1 MNLTELALK
10 HGSDKAGHHNYTP
23 IYEKY
28 FAPFREQP
36 ITLLELGIGGYE
48 YPDRGGASLKMWYE
62 YFPKAS
68 IIGIDLYQKN
78 NLVNDRIKI
87 GIGSQVDSEF
97 LKKII
102 HNEGRPNIIV
112 DDASHINNLTIQSF
126 IILFPLL
133 APGGIY
139 VVEDIESSWAPAGSW
154 ADGCSD
160 PYNFNTKTTVN
171 YFRALVN
178 EMNAQYIPHFQ
189 SCWSDDLG
197 IESIHFYKNII
208 FILKK

>member
-28 FAPFREQP
+28 FAPLRDQP
-36 ITLLELGIGGYE
+36 ITLMELGIGGYE

-62 YFPKAS
+62 YFPAAK
-68 IIGIDLYQKN
+68 ILGIDLHKKVGLENGRTHVYQ
-78 NLVNDRIKI
+78 
-87 GIGSQVDSEF
+87 GSQADVRF
-97 LKKII
+97 LGEVIAG
-102 HNEGRPNIIV
+102 EGRPNIII
-112 DDASHINNLTIQSF
+112 DDASHINAFTIQSF
-126 IILFPLL
+126 AILFPFL

-160 PYNFNTKTTVN
+160 SRNFNARTTVN

-178 EMNAQYIPHFQ
+178 EINAQYIPHFQ
-189 SCWSDDLG
+189 PCDSYLDIDC
-197 IESIHFYKNII
+197 IHFYKNMV

>member
-28 FAPFREQP
+28 FAPFRDQP

-62 YFPKAS
+62 YFPQAK
-68 IIGIDLYQKN
+68 IIGIDIHNKTGLD
-78 NLVNDRIKI
+78 NDRIYTAVS
-87 GIGSQVDSEF
+87 SQDNADV
-97 LKKII
+97 LKDII
-102 HNEGRPNIIV
+102 KRKGQPNIII
-112 DDASHINNLTIQSF
+112 DDASHINALTIRSF

-160 PYNFNTKTTVN
+160 PYNFNAMTTVN
-171 YFRALVN
+171 YFRALIN
-178 EMNAQYIPHFQ
+178 NINSQYIPNYQ
-189 SCWSDDLG
+189 YYKLDQEVD
-197 IESIHFYKNII
+197 SIHFYKNII

>member
-28 FAPFREQP
+28 FAPFRDQP

-48 YPDRGGASLKMWYE
+48 FPDRGGASLKMWYE
-62 YFPKAS
+62 YFPTAK
-68 IIGIDLYQKN
+68 IIGVDLHKKVGIANGRIRIYQ
-78 NLVNDRIKI
+78 
-87 GIGSQVDSEF
+87 GSQDDIQF
-97 LKKII
+97 LGGLIAA
-102 HNEGRPNIIV
+102 EGRPNIII

-126 IILFPLL
+126 AILFPLL

-160 PYNFNTKTTVN
+160 PYDFNAKTTIN
-171 YFRALVN
+171 YFRALLN
-178 EMNAQYIPHFQ
+178 EINGQYIPGWR
-189 SCWSDDLG
+189 SCWADDLR
-197 IESIHFYKNII
+197 IDSFHFYKNII

>member
-28 FAPFREQP
+28 FAPFRDQP

-48 YPDRGGASLKMWYE
+48 YTDRGGASLKMWYD
-62 YFPKAS
+62 YFQQGK
-68 IIGIDLYQKN
+68 IIGIDIHPKHGLDN
-78 NLVNDRIKI
+78 NRTRTYY
-87 GIGSQVDSEF
+87 GSQTDSTF
-97 LKKII
+97 LKNVINA
-102 HNEGRPNIIV
+102 HGEPNIII
-112 DDASHINNLTIQSF
+112 DDASHINKLTIESF
-126 IILFPLL
+126 IILFPRL
-133 APGGIY
+133 AQGGIY

-160 PYNFNTKTTVN
+160 PNNFNARTTVN
-171 YFRALVN
+171 FFRALIN
-178 EMNAQYIPHFQ
+178 EINYQYIPGYVNI
-189 SCWSDDLG
+189 G
-197 IESIHFYKNII
+197 IMVESIHFYKNII

>member
-28 FAPFREQP
+28 FSPLRDLP
-36 ITLLELGIGGYE
+36 ITLMELGIGGYE

-62 YFPKAS
+62 YFPAAK
-68 IIGIDLYQKN
+68 IIGVDLYLKN
-78 NLVNDRIKI
+78 GLCNDRTKTF
-87 GIGSQVDSEF
+87 IGSQSDDVF
-97 LKKII
+97 LKELINNI
-102 HNEGRPNIIV
+102 GNPNIII

-126 IILFPLL
+126 VILFPLL

-139 VVEDIESSWAPAGSW
+139 VVEDIESSWAPEGSW

-160 PYNFNTKTTVN
+160 AYNFTAKTTVN
-171 YFRALVN
+171 YFRALIN
-178 EMNAQYIPHFQ
+178 EINGQYIPGFR
-189 SCWSDDLG
+189 SCWVDLG